1 MRNISYKS
9 SKEILIMKTRFAYLT
24 FLLGVV
30 LAMGQS
36 ARAESLWLHVPFEFK
51 AAGRL
56 LPTGDYTMEAAGSLL
71 RIRSVASGVSV
82 ATIAIL
88 DDSQA
93 ETGKPGASFETA
105 GDMPALSMVNL
116 SNGVV
121 LRLLLLERPLM
132 HTAPGTVLLSRH

>member
-1 MRNISYKS
+1 
-9 SKEILIMKTRFAYLT
+9 MKTRLAYLT
-24 FLLGVV
+24 LLLGVV

-71 RIRSVASGVSV
+71 RIRSVAGGVSV

-93 ETGKPGASFETA
+93 ETGKPCASFEIA

-121 LRLLLLERPLM
+121 LRLLLLERSVARA
-132 HTAPGTVLLSRH
+132 APGTILLSRH

>member
-1 MRNISYKS
+1 
-9 SKEILIMKTRFAYLT
+9 MKIRFAYLT
-24 FLLGVV
+24 FLLGIA

-36 ARAESLWLHVPFEFK
+36 AQAESLWLHVPFEFK

-56 LPTGDYTMEAAGSLL
+56 LPSGDYAMEAAGSLL
-71 RIRSVASGVSV
+71 RIRSAAGGVSV

-93 ETGKPGASFETA
+93 ETGKPCASFETA

-121 LRLLLLERPLM
+121 LRLLLLERRVA
-132 HTAPGTVLLSRH
+132 HAAPGTVLLSRH

>member
-1 MRNISYKS
+1 
-9 SKEILIMKTRFAYLT
+9 MKIRCAYLT
-24 FLLGVV
+24 FLLGIV

-36 ARAESLWLHVPFEFK
+36 ARAETLWLHVPFKFK

-71 RIRSVASGVSV
+71 RIRSVAGGVSV
-82 ATIAIL
+82 VTIAIL
-88 DDSQA
+88 DDSQT
-93 ETGKPGASFETA
+93 ETGKPCASFEIA

-121 LRLLLLERPLM
+121 LRLLLLERRVM

>member
-1 MRNISYKS
+1 
-9 SKEILIMKTRFAYLT
+9 MKIKFAYLT

-36 ARAESLWLHVPFEFK
+36 AQAESLWLHVPFEFK

-56 LPTGDYTMEAAGSLL
+56 LPSGDYTMEAAGSLL
-71 RIRSVASGVSV
+71 RIRSVTGGVSV

-88 DDSQA
+88 DDWQA
-93 ETGKPGASFETA
+93 ETGKPCASFEIA

-121 LRLLLLERPLM
+121 LRLLLLERRVAHSAL
-132 HTAPGTVLLSRH
+132 GTVLLSRH